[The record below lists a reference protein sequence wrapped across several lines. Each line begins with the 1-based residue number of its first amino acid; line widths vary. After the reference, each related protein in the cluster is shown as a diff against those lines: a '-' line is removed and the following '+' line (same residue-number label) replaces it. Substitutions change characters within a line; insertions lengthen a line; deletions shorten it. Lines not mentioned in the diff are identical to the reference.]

1 MSATNV
7 KWRWVTMSGKADPS
21 AQKAENY
28 RGTSC
33 HARGTLC
40 HGPEKQRKY
49 SALGAGGKLR
59 PLLRRKAFIYKGLK
73 AMGSLLRQV
82 CPLQTGEAAVRL
94 PIRGLLALAVAGGCL
109 LLGPCPVSA
118 EAWKA
123 SAETTWASGSSFSP
137 PADRRQPGPGSS
149 FLEAQ
154 ASSSFALVPRAA
166 RQKKSRAFVMPTDR
180 DEFVRIRALVHH
192 AESGAAGYDDYHR
205 SAPVPP
211 PRAPSTMTL
220 DQIRQWIAATPGQQ
234 HAIGRYQ
241 IIPSTLES
249 LASRA
254 TLPGSTLFSAPVQDS
269 MASILIL
276 DAGYAELKNG
286 AITLDRFMDN
296 LARIWAGFPMA
307 SGKSAYEGVAGN
319 RATISRKFYAERMA
333 EIFPV
338 EARRDLRATEVA
350 AK

>member
-1 MSATNV
+1 
-7 KWRWVTMSGKADPS
+7 
-21 AQKAENY
+21 
-28 RGTSC
+28 
-33 HARGTLC
+33 
-40 HGPEKQRKY
+40 
-49 SALGAGGKLR
+49 R
-59 PLLRRKAFIYKGLK
+59 PD
-73 AMGSLLRQV
+73 
-82 CPLQTGEAAVRL
+82 
-94 PIRGLLALAVAGGCL
+94 
-109 LLGPCPVSA
+109 
-118 EAWKA
+118 
-123 SAETTWASGSSFSP
+123 TTWASGSSFSP

-154 ASSSFALVPRAA
+154 ASSSFALVPRAP

-254 TLPGSTLFSAPVQDS
+254 TLPGSTLFSAPIQDS

-307 SGKSAYEGVAGN
+307 SGKSAYEGVAG
-319 RATISRKFYAERMA
+319 
-333 EIFPV
+333 
-338 EARRDLRATEVA
+338 
-350 AK
+350 

>member
-1 MSATNV
+1 MMSVRASVEPQKPMAKNGHGVAKIGHAT
-7 KWRWVTMSGKADPS
+7 KKR
-21 AQKAENY
+21 
-28 RGTSC
+28 
-33 HARGTLC
+33 
-40 HGPEKQRKY
+40 RKII
-49 SALGAGGKLR
+49 ALGAGRAFGAKCS
-59 PLLRRKAFIYKGLK
+59 RKAFICKGLK

-82 CPLQTGEAAVRL
+82 CPLQAGEAAVRL
-94 PIRGLLALAVAGGCL
+94 PNRGLLALAVAGGCL
-109 LLGPCPVSA
+109 LLDPCPVSA

-123 SAETTWASGSSFSP
+123 SAETAWASGSSFSP

-154 ASSSFALVPRAA
+154 ASSSFALVPKAP
-166 RQKKSRAFVMPTDR
+166 RQKKGRAFVMPTDR

-192 AESGAAGYDDYHR
+192 AESSAAGYDDYHR

-211 PRAPSTMTL
+211 PRPPSTLTL
-220 DQIRQWIAATPGQQ
+220 DQIREWIAATPGQQ

-241 IIPSTLES
+241 IIPATLES
-249 LASRA
+249 LAARA
-254 TLPGSTLFSAPVQDS
+254 AIPGSTLFSAPVQDS

-276 DAGYAELKNG
+276 DAGYVELKNG

-319 RATISRKFYAERMA
+319 KATISRKFYAAQMA